1 MAKPVVV
8 DKTYLGKGNKL
19 SEYLFAGLKVIDCA
33 TVIAAPA
40 AAMMLADYGAD
51 VIKIEQPGEGDMLR
65 ILGDL
70 PTTPYADSDWFW
82 QLDGRNKRGMALDL
96 KQPAGLEILRKLVA
110 GCDVFITNQ
119 PYSVRESLG
128 ITYEDLKPLNPSLIY
143 GSLTAYGEKGPE
155 RYRKGFDQ
163 LAYWARS
170 GLMELMREPGT
181 SPTQGLPGMGDHPTA
196 VALYAGIVTALLKRE
211 RSGEGSM
218 VGTSLLANGLWSV
231 AGIAQ
236 GVMANGDMPLYRSLN
251 ESPPAM
257 MRPYETLD
265 GRWLQFNMIRNEDLQ
280 SLLFV
285 ALDALELLT
294 DLRFNSQ
301 ELMFENR
308 ELLGLELQ
316 KIVEQN
322 TSQHWLQTFDS
333 FELPVN
339 LVALVEESKND
350 PQVLQNQMAFAPED
364 DRIKTPLIIDHPIQI
379 SNVPKVGPMCAPA
392 LGEHNKEILSELGFD
407 AEEIS
412 RLQAMGIVTND

>member
-1 MAKPVVV
+1 MS
-8 DKTYLGKGNKL
+8 D
-19 SEYLFAGLKVIDCA
+19 YLFSGLKVLDCA

-65 ILGDL
+65 MLGDI

-82 QLDGRNKRGMALDL
+82 QLDGRNKRGVALDL
-96 KQPAGLEILRKLVA
+96 KQTAGMEILRKLVA
-110 GCDVFITNQ
+110 GCDVVITNQ

-128 ITYEDLKPLNPSLIY
+128 ITYEDLKPLNPGMIY
-143 GSLTAYGEKGPE
+143 ASLTAYGEKGPE
-155 RYRKGFDQ
+155 RQRKGFDQ

-181 SPTQGLPGMGDHPTA
+181 MPTQGLPGMGDHPTG
-196 VALYAGIVTALLKRE
+196 VALYAGIVTALLNRE

-218 VGTSLLANGLWSV
+218 VETSLLANGLWSA

-236 GVMANGDMPLYRSLN
+236 GVMADGDMPLYRSLN

-285 ALDALELLT
+285 AMGAPEILADA
-294 DLRFNSQ
+294 RFSSQ

-308 ELLGLELQ
+308 ELLGRELQ
-316 KIVEQN
+316 KIIKQN
-322 TSQHWLQTFDS
+322 VAKHWLKIFDS
-333 FELPVN
+333 YELPVN

-350 PQVLQNQMAFAPED
+350 PQVLQNQMVVAPED
-364 DRIKTPLIIDHPIQI
+364 DRIKTPLIIEHPIQI
-379 SNVPKVGPMCAPA
+379 SNVPKVGPICAPA
-392 LGEHNKEILSELGFD
+392 LGEHTGEVLADLGYSV
-407 AEEIS
+407 AEVT
-412 RLQAMGIVTND
+412 RLRESGVI

>member
-1 MAKPVVV
+1 MS
-8 DKTYLGKGNKL
+8 D
-19 SEYLFAGLKVIDCA
+19 YLFSGLKVIDCA

-65 ILGDL
+65 MLGDI
-70 PTTPYADSDWFW
+70 PTTPFADSDWFW
-82 QLDGRNKRGMALDL
+82 QLDGRNKRGVALDL
-96 KQPAGLEILRKLVA
+96 KQPAGMEILRKLVA

-128 ITYEDLKPLNPSLIY
+128 ITYEDLKPLNPGMIY
-143 GSLTAYGEKGPE
+143 ASLTAYGEKGPE
-155 RYRKGFDQ
+155 RQRKGFDQ

-181 SPTQGLPGMGDHPTA
+181 MPTQGLPGMGDHPTG
-196 VALYAGIVTALLKRE
+196 VALYAGIVTALLNRE

-218 VGTSLLANGLWSV
+218 VETSLLANGLWSA

-236 GVMANGDMPLYRSLN
+236 GVMADGDMPLYRSLN

-285 ALDALELLT
+285 ALGAPEILADP
-294 DLRFNSQ
+294 RFSSQ

-308 ELLGLELQ
+308 ELLGRELQ
-316 KIVEQN
+316 KTIEQHVAK
-322 TSQHWLQTFDS
+322 HWLKIFDS
-333 FELPVN
+333 YELPVN

-350 PQVLQNQMAFAPED
+350 PQVLQNQMVVAPED
-364 DRIKTPLIIDHPIQI
+364 DRIKTPLIIEHPIQI
-379 SNVPKVGPMCAPA
+379 SNVPKVGPTCAPA
-392 LGEHNKEILSELGFD
+392 LGEHTGEVLADLGYTVAEVTRLRELGV
-407 AEEIS
+407 I
-412 RLQAMGIVTND
+412 

>member
-1 MAKPVVV
+1 MS
-8 DKTYLGKGNKL
+8 D
-19 SEYLFAGLKVIDCA
+19 YLFSGLKVIDCA

-65 ILGDL
+65 MLGDI

-82 QLDGRNKRGMALDL
+82 QLDGRNKRGVALDL
-96 KQPAGLEILRKLVA
+96 KQTAGMEILRKLVA

-128 ITYEDLKPLNPSLIY
+128 ITYEDLKPLNPGMIY
-143 GSLTAYGEKGPE
+143 ASLTAYGEKGPE
-155 RYRKGFDQ
+155 RQRKGFDQ

-181 SPTQGLPGMGDHPTA
+181 MPTQGLPGMGDHPTG
-196 VALYAGIVTALLKRE
+196 VALYAGIVTALLNRE

-218 VGTSLLANGLWSV
+218 VETSLLANGLWSA

-236 GVMANGDMPLYRSLN
+236 GVMADGDMPLYRSLN

-285 ALDALELLT
+285 AMGAPEILADA
-294 DLRFNSQ
+294 RFSSQ

-308 ELLGLELQ
+308 ELLGRELQ
-316 KIVEQN
+316 KIIKQN
-322 TSQHWLQTFDS
+322 VAKHWLKIFDS
-333 FELPVN
+333 YELPVN

-350 PQVLQNQMAFAPED
+350 PQVLQNQMVVAPED
-364 DRIKTPLIIDHPIQI
+364 DRIKTPLIIEHPIQI
-379 SNVPKVGPMCAPA
+379 SNVPKVGPICAPA
-392 LGEHNKEILSELGFD
+392 LGEHTGEVLADLGYSV
-407 AEEIS
+407 AEVT
-412 RLQAMGIVTND
+412 RLRESGVI

>member
-1 MAKPVVV
+1 VS
-8 DKTYLGKGNKL
+8 D
-19 SEYLFAGLKVIDCA
+19 YLFSGLKVIDCA

-65 ILGDL
+65 MLGDI

-82 QLDGRNKRGMALDL
+82 QLDGRNKRGVALDL
-96 KQPAGLEILRKLVA
+96 KQPAGMEILRKLVA

-128 ITYEDLKPLNPSLIY
+128 ITYKDLKLLNPGMIY
-143 GSLTAYGEKGPE
+143 ASLTAYGEKGPE
-155 RYRKGFDQ
+155 RQRKGFDQ

-181 SPTQGLPGMGDHPTA
+181 RPTQGLPGMGDHPTG
-196 VALYAGIVTALLKRE
+196 VALYAGIVTALLNRE
-211 RSGEGSM
+211 RCGEGSL
-218 VGTSLLANGLWSV
+218 VETSLLANGLWSA

-236 GVMANGDMPLYRSLN
+236 GVMAGGDMPLYRSLN
-251 ESPPAM
+251 ESQPAM
-257 MRPYETLD
+257 MRPYETQD

-285 ALDALELLT
+285 ALDAPEILA
-294 DLRFNSQ
+294 DPRFSSQ

-316 KIVEQN
+316 KIIEQKAAKY
-322 TSQHWLQTFDS
+322 WLKIFES
-333 FELPVN
+333 FELPIN

-350 PQVLQNQMAFAPED
+350 PQVLQNQMVVAPKD
-364 DRIKTPLIIDHPIQI
+364 DRIKTPLIIEHPIQI
-379 SNVPKVGPMCAPA
+379 SNVEKVGPTCAPG
-392 LGEHNKEILSELGFD
+392 LGEHTDEVLADLGYTV
-407 AEEIS
+407 EGVT
-412 RLQAMGIVTND
+412 RLRESGVI

>member
-1 MAKPVVV
+1 MS
-8 DKTYLGKGNKL
+8 D
-19 SEYLFAGLKVIDCA
+19 YLFSGLKVIDCA

-65 ILGDL
+65 MLGDI

-96 KQPAGLEILRKLVA
+96 KQPAGMEILRKLVA

-128 ITYEDLKPLNPSLIY
+128 ITYEDLKPINPGMIY
-143 GSLTAYGEKGPE
+143 ASLTAYGEKGPE

-170 GLMELMREPGT
+170 GLMELIREPGT
-181 SPTQGLPGMGDHPTA
+181 RPTQGLPGMGDHPTA

-218 VGTSLLANGLWSV
+218 VETSLLANGLWSA

-236 GVMANGDMPLYRSLN
+236 GAMADGDMPAFRSLN
-251 ESPPAM
+251 VCPTAM
-257 MRPYETLD
+257 MRPYETSD
-265 GRWLQFNMIRNEDLQ
+265 GRWLQFNMIRSEDLQ

-285 ALDALELLT
+285 ALGAPELFT
-294 DLRFNSQ
+294 DPRFSSQ

-316 KIVEQN
+316 KIIEQN
-322 TSQHWLQTFDS
+322 TAKHWVQTFDS

-339 LVALVEESKND
+339 LVAMVEESKND
-350 PQVLQNQMAFAPED
+350 LQVLQNKMAIAPED
-364 DRIKTPLIIDHPIQI
+364 DRIKTPLIIDHPIKI
-379 SNVPKVGPMCAPA
+379 SNVPKVGPRCAPA
-392 LGEHNKEILSELGFD
+392 LGEHNEEILIELGFD

-412 RLQAMGIVTND
+412 ELQAMRIVTND

>member
-1 MAKPVVV
+1 MS
-8 DKTYLGKGNKL
+8 D
-19 SEYLFAGLKVIDCA
+19 YLFSGLKVIDCA

-65 ILGDL
+65 MLGDI

-82 QLDGRNKRGMALDL
+82 QLDGRNKRGVALDL
-96 KQPAGLEILRKLVA
+96 KQPAGMEILRKLVA
-110 GCDVFITNQ
+110 DCDVFISNQ

-128 ITYEDLKPLNPSLIY
+128 ITYEDLKPLNPGMIY
-143 GSLTAYGEKGPE
+143 ASLTAYGEKGPE
-155 RYRKGFDQ
+155 RQRKGFDQ

-181 SPTQGLPGMGDHPTA
+181 MPTQGLPGMGDHPTG
-196 VALYAGIVTALLKRE
+196 VALYAGIVTALLNRE
-211 RSGEGSM
+211 RSGVGSM
-218 VGTSLLANGLWSV
+218 VETSLLANGLWSA

-236 GVMANGDMPLYRSLN
+236 GVMADGDMPLYRSLN

-257 MRPYETLD
+257 MRPYQTLD

-285 ALDALELLT
+285 ALGAPEILADP
-294 DLRFNSQ
+294 RFSSQ

-308 ELLGLELQ
+308 ELLGRELQ
-316 KIVEQN
+316 KIIEQN
-322 TSQHWLQTFDS
+322 AAKHWLKIFDS
-333 FELPVN
+333 YELPVN

-350 PQVLQNQMAFAPED
+350 PQVLQNQMVVAPED
-364 DRIKTPLIIDHPIQI
+364 DRIKTPLIIEHPIQI
-379 SNVPKVGPMCAPA
+379 SNVPKVGPTCAPA
-392 LGEHNKEILSELGFD
+392 LGEHTGEVLADLGYSV
-407 AEEIS
+407 AEVT
-412 RLQAMGIVTND
+412 RLRESGVI

>member
-1 MAKPVVV
+1 MS
-8 DKTYLGKGNKL
+8 D
-19 SEYLFAGLKVIDCA
+19 YLFSGLKVIDCA

-40 AAMMLADYGAD
+40 AAMILADYGAD

-65 ILGDL
+65 MLGDI

-82 QLDGRNKRGMALDL
+82 QLDGRNKRGVALDL
-96 KQPAGLEILRKLVA
+96 KQTAGMEILRKLVA

-128 ITYEDLKPLNPSLIY
+128 ITYEDLKPLNPGMIY
-143 GSLTAYGEKGPE
+143 ASLTAYGEKGPE
-155 RYRKGFDQ
+155 RQRKGFDQ

-181 SPTQGLPGMGDHPTA
+181 MPTQGLPGMGDHPTG
-196 VALYAGIVTALLKRE
+196 VALYAGIVTALLNRE

-218 VGTSLLANGLWSV
+218 VETSLLANGLWSA

-236 GVMANGDMPLYRSLN
+236 GVMADGDMPLYRSLN

-285 ALDALELLT
+285 AMGAPEILADA
-294 DLRFNSQ
+294 RFSSQ

-308 ELLGLELQ
+308 ELLGRELQ
-316 KIVEQN
+316 KIIKQN
-322 TSQHWLQTFDS
+322 VAKHWLKIFDS
-333 FELPVN
+333 YELPVN

-350 PQVLQNQMAFAPED
+350 PQVLQNQMVVAPED
-364 DRIKTPLIIDHPIQI
+364 DRVKTPLIIEHPIQI
-379 SNVPKVGPMCAPA
+379 SNVPKVGPICAPA
-392 LGEHNKEILSELGFD
+392 LGEHTGEVLADLGYSV
-407 AEEIS
+407 AEVT
-412 RLQAMGIVTND
+412 RLRESGVI

>member
-1 MAKPVVV
+1 
-8 DKTYLGKGNKL
+8 L
-19 SEYLFAGLKVIDCA
+19 SDYLFSGLKVIDCA

-51 VIKIEQPGEGDMLR
+51 VIKIEQPGGGDMLR
-65 ILGDL
+65 MLGDL
-70 PTTPYADSDWFW
+70 RTTPDADSDWFW

-96 KQPAGLEILRKLVA
+96 KQPAGMDILRKLVA

-128 ITYEDLKPLNPSLIY
+128 ITYEDLKPLNPKMIY
-143 GSLTAYGEKGPE
+143 ASLTAYGEKGLE
-155 RYRKGFDQ
+155 RQRKGFDQ

-181 SPTQGLPGMGDHPTA
+181 RPTQGLPGMGDHPTG

-211 RSGEGSM
+211 RTGEGAM
-218 VGTSLLANGLWSV
+218 VETSLLANGLWSA

-236 GVMANGDMPLYRSLN
+236 GVMADGDMPMYRSLN
-251 ESPPAM
+251 ESPPVM
-257 MRPYETLD
+257 LRPYETSD
-265 GRWLQFNMIRNEDLQ
+265 RRWLQFNMIRTEELQ

-285 ALDALELLT
+285 ALDAPELLT
-294 DLRFNSQ
+294 DPRFSSQ

-308 ELLGLELQ
+308 EPLGLELQ
-316 KIVEQN
+316 EIIEQK
-322 TSQHWLQTFDS
+322 TAEHWLVTFDS

-339 LVALVEESKND
+339 LVATVEESKSD
-350 PQVLQNQMAFAPED
+350 PQVLQNQMAIVPTD
-364 DRIKTPLIIDHPIQI
+364 DRIKTPLIINHPIQI
-379 SNVPKVGPMCAPA
+379 SNIAKVGPTCAPM
-392 LGEHNKEILSELGFD
+392 LGEHNEEILGELGFD

-412 RLQAMGIVTND
+412 HLQALKIVTND

>member
-1 MAKPVVV
+1 MRLFKKIYP
-8 DKTYLGKGNKL
+8 DKGNTV
-19 SEYLFAGLKVIDCA
+19 SDYLFSGLKVIDCA

-65 ILGDL
+65 MLGDI

-82 QLDGRNKRGMALDL
+82 QLDGRNKRGVALDL
-96 KQPAGLEILRKLVA
+96 KQPAGMEILRKLVA

-128 ITYEDLKPLNPSLIY
+128 ITYEDLKPLNSGMIY
-143 GSLTAYGEKGPE
+143 ASLTAYGEKGPE
-155 RYRKGFDQ
+155 RQRKGFDQ

-181 SPTQGLPGMGDHPTA
+181 MPTQGLPGMGDHPTGI
-196 VALYAGIVTALLKRE
+196 ALYAGIVTALLNRE

-218 VGTSLLANGLWSV
+218 VETSLLANGLWSA

-236 GVMANGDMPLYRSLN
+236 GVMADGDMPLYRSLN
-251 ESPPAM
+251 ESPLAM

-285 ALDALELLT
+285 ALDAPELLA
-294 DLRFNSQ
+294 DPRFSSQ

-308 ELLGLELQ
+308 ELLGRELQ
-316 KIVEQN
+316 KIIEQN
-322 TSQHWLQTFDS
+322 AARHWLKIFDS
-333 FELPVN
+333 YELPVN

-350 PQVLQNQMAFAPED
+350 PQILQNQMVVAPED
-364 DRIKTPLIIDHPIQI
+364 DRIKTPLIVEHPIQI
-379 SNVPKVGPMCAPA
+379 SNVPKVGPVCAPA
-392 LGEHNKEILSELGFD
+392 LGEHTGEVLADLGYTV
-407 AEEIS
+407 EEVT
-412 RLQAMGIVTND
+412 RLRESGII

>member
-1 MAKPVVV
+1 MS
-8 DKTYLGKGNKL
+8 D
-19 SEYLFAGLKVIDCA
+19 YLFSGLKVIDCA

-65 ILGDL
+65 MLGDI

-82 QLDGRNKRGMALDL
+82 QLDGRNKRGVALDL
-96 KQPAGLEILRKLVA
+96 KQPAGMEILRKLVA

-128 ITYEDLKPLNPSLIY
+128 ITYEGLKPLNPGMIY
-143 GSLTAYGEKGPE
+143 ASLTAYGEKGPE
-155 RYRKGFDQ
+155 RQRKGFDQ

-181 SPTQGLPGMGDHPTA
+181 MPTQGLPGMGDHPTG
-196 VALYAGIVTALLKRE
+196 VALYAGIVTALLNRE

-218 VGTSLLANGLWSV
+218 VETSLLANGLWSA
-231 AGIAQ
+231 AGIVQ
-236 GVMANGDMPLYRSLN
+236 GVMADGDMPLYRSLN
-251 ESPPAM
+251 ESPLAM

-285 ALDALELLT
+285 ALDAPELLA
-294 DLRFNSQ
+294 DPRFSSQ

-308 ELLGLELQ
+308 ELLGRELQ
-316 KIVEQN
+316 KIIQQN
-322 TSQHWLQTFDS
+322 AAKHWLKIFDS
-333 FELPVN
+333 YELPVN

-350 PQVLQNQMAFAPED
+350 PQVLQNQMVVAPED
-364 DRIKTPLIIDHPIQI
+364 DRIRTPLIVEHPIQI
-379 SNVPKVGPMCAPA
+379 SNVPKVGPTCAPA
-392 LGEHNKEILSELGFD
+392 LGEHTGEVLADLGYTV
-407 AEEIS
+407 EEVT
-412 RLQAMGIVTND
+412 RLRESGII

>member
-1 MAKPVVV
+1 MS
-8 DKTYLGKGNKL
+8 D
-19 SEYLFAGLKVIDCA
+19 YLFSGLKVIDCA

-65 ILGDL
+65 MLGDI

-82 QLDGRNKRGMALDL
+82 QLDGRNKRGVALDL
-96 KQPAGLEILRKLVA
+96 KQPAGMEILRKLVA
-110 GCDVFITNQ
+110 GCDVFVTNQ

-128 ITYEDLKPLNPSLIY
+128 ITYEDLKPLNPGMIY
-143 GSLTAYGEKGPE
+143 ASLTAYGEKGPE
-155 RYRKGFDQ
+155 RQRKGFDQ

-181 SPTQGLPGMGDHPTA
+181 MPTQGLPGMGDHPTG
-196 VALYAGIVTALLKRE
+196 VALYAGIVTALLNRE

-218 VGTSLLANGLWSV
+218 VETSLLANGLWSA

-236 GVMANGDMPLYRSLN
+236 GVMADGDMPLYRSLN

-257 MRPYETLD
+257 MRPYQTLD

-285 ALDALELLT
+285 ALGAPEILADP
-294 DLRFNSQ
+294 RFSSQ

-308 ELLGLELQ
+308 ELLGRELQ
-316 KIVEQN
+316 KIIEQHVAK
-322 TSQHWLQTFDS
+322 HWLKTFDS
-333 FELPVN
+333 YELPVN

-350 PQVLQNQMAFAPED
+350 PQVLQNQMVVAPED
-364 DRIKTPLIIDHPIQI
+364 DRIKTPLIIEHPIQI
-379 SNVPKVGPMCAPA
+379 SNVPKVGPTCAPA
-392 LGEHNKEILSELGFD
+392 LGEHTGEVLADLGYSV
-407 AEEIS
+407 AEVT
-412 RLQAMGIVTND
+412 RLRESGVI

>member
-1 MAKPVVV
+1 MS
-8 DKTYLGKGNKL
+8 D
-19 SEYLFAGLKVIDCA
+19 YLFSGLKVIDCA

-65 ILGDL
+65 MLGDI

-82 QLDGRNKRGMALDL
+82 QLDGRNKRGVALDL
-96 KQPAGLEILRKLVA
+96 KQPAGMEILRKLVA

-119 PYSVRESLG
+119 PCSVRESLG
-128 ITYEDLKPLNPSLIY
+128 ITYEDLKPLNPGMIY
-143 GSLTAYGEKGPE
+143 ASLTAYGEKGPE
-155 RYRKGFDQ
+155 RQRKGFDQ

-181 SPTQGLPGMGDHPTA
+181 MPTQGLPGMGDHPTG
-196 VALYAGIVTALLKRE
+196 VALYAGIVTALLNRE

-218 VGTSLLANGLWSV
+218 VETSLLANGLWSA

-236 GVMANGDMPLYRSLN
+236 GVMADGDMPLYRSLN

-257 MRPYETLD
+257 MRPYQTLD

-285 ALDALELLT
+285 ALGAPEILADP
-294 DLRFNSQ
+294 RFSSQ

-308 ELLGLELQ
+308 ELLGRELQ
-316 KIVEQN
+316 KIIEQHVAK
-322 TSQHWLQTFDS
+322 HWLKTFDS
-333 FELPVN
+333 YELPVN

-350 PQVLQNQMAFAPED
+350 PQVLQNQMVVAPED
-364 DRIKTPLIIDHPIQI
+364 DRIKTPLIIEHPIQI
-379 SNVPKVGPMCAPA
+379 SNVPKVGPTCAPA
-392 LGEHNKEILSELGFD
+392 LGEHTGEVLADLGYSV
-407 AEEIS
+407 AEVT
-412 RLQAMGIVTND
+412 RLRESGVI

>member
-1 MAKPVVV
+1 MS
-8 DKTYLGKGNKL
+8 D
-19 SEYLFAGLKVIDCA
+19 YLFSGLKVIDCA

-65 ILGDL
+65 MLGDI

-82 QLDGRNKRGMALDL
+82 QLDGRNKRGVALDL
-96 KQPAGLEILRKLVA
+96 KQPAGMEILRKLVA

-128 ITYEDLKPLNPSLIY
+128 ITYEDLKPLNPGMIY
-143 GSLTAYGEKGPE
+143 ASLTAYGEKGPE
-155 RYRKGFDQ
+155 RQRKGFDQ

-181 SPTQGLPGMGDHPTA
+181 MPTQGLPGMGDHPTG
-196 VALYAGIVTALLKRE
+196 VALYAGIVTALLNRE

-218 VGTSLLANGLWSV
+218 VETSLLANGLWSA

-236 GVMANGDMPLYRSLN
+236 GVMADGDMPLYRSLN

-285 ALDALELLT
+285 ALDAPEILA
-294 DLRFNSQ
+294 DPRFSSQ

-308 ELLGLELQ
+308 ELLGRELQ
-316 KIVEQN
+316 KIIEQN
-322 TSQHWLQTFDS
+322 AAKHWLKIFDS
-333 FELPVN
+333 YELPVN

-350 PQVLQNQMAFAPED
+350 PQVLQNQMVVAPED
-364 DRIKTPLIIDHPIQI
+364 DRIKTPLIIEHPIQI
-379 SNVPKVGPMCAPA
+379 SNVPKVGPTCAPA
-392 LGEHNKEILSELGFD
+392 LGEHTGEVLADLGYSV
-407 AEEIS
+407 AEVT
-412 RLQAMGIVTND
+412 RLRESGVI

>member
-1 MAKPVVV
+1 MS
-8 DKTYLGKGNKL
+8 D
-19 SEYLFAGLKVIDCA
+19 YLFSGLKVIDCA

-65 ILGDL
+65 MLGDI

-82 QLDGRNKRGMALDL
+82 QLDGRNKRGVALDL
-96 KQPAGLEILRKLVA
+96 KQPAGMEILRKLVA

-128 ITYEDLKPLNPSLIY
+128 ITYEGLKPLNPGMIY
-143 GSLTAYGEKGPE
+143 ASLTAYGEKGPE
-155 RYRKGFDQ
+155 RQRKGFDQ

-181 SPTQGLPGMGDHPTA
+181 MPTQGLPGMGDHPTG
-196 VALYAGIVTALLKRE
+196 VALYAGIVTALLNRE

-218 VGTSLLANGLWSV
+218 VETSPLANGLWSA
-231 AGIAQ
+231 AGIVQ
-236 GVMANGDMPLYRSLN
+236 GVMADGDMPLYRSLN

-285 ALDALELLT
+285 ALDAPELLA
-294 DLRFNSQ
+294 DPRFSSQ

-308 ELLGLELQ
+308 ELLGRELQ
-316 KIVEQN
+316 KIIQQN
-322 TSQHWLQTFDS
+322 AAKHWLKIFDS
-333 FELPVN
+333 YELPVN

-350 PQVLQNQMAFAPED
+350 PQVLQNQMVVAPED
-364 DRIKTPLIIDHPIQI
+364 DRIKTPLIVEHPIQI
-379 SNVPKVGPMCAPA
+379 SNVPKVGPTCAPA
-392 LGEHNKEILSELGFD
+392 LGEHTGEVLADLGYTV
-407 AEEIS
+407 EEVT
-412 RLQAMGIVTND
+412 RLRESGII

>member
-1 MAKPVVV
+1 MS
-8 DKTYLGKGNKL
+8 D
-19 SEYLFAGLKVIDCA
+19 YLFSGLKVIDCA

-65 ILGDL
+65 MLGDI

-82 QLDGRNKRGMALDL
+82 QLDGRNKRGVALDL
-96 KQPAGLEILRKLVA
+96 KQPAGMEILRKLVA

-128 ITYEDLKPLNPSLIY
+128 ITYEDLKPLNPGMIY
-143 GSLTAYGEKGPE
+143 ASLTAYGEKGPE
-155 RYRKGFDQ
+155 RQRKGFDQ

-181 SPTQGLPGMGDHPTA
+181 MPTQGLPGMGDHPTG
-196 VALYAGIVTALLKRE
+196 VALYAGIVTALLNRE

-218 VGTSLLANGLWSV
+218 VETSLLANGLWSA

-236 GVMANGDMPLYRSLN
+236 GVMADGDMPLYRSLN

-285 ALDALELLT
+285 AMGAPEILADP
-294 DLRFNSQ
+294 RFSSQ

-308 ELLGLELQ
+308 ELLGRELQ
-316 KIVEQN
+316 KIIKQN
-322 TSQHWLQTFDS
+322 VAKHWLKIFDS
-333 FELPVN
+333 YELPVN

-350 PQVLQNQMAFAPED
+350 PQVLQNQMVVAPED
-364 DRIKTPLIIDHPIQI
+364 DRIKTPLIIEHPIQI
-379 SNVPKVGPMCAPA
+379 SNVPKVGPTCAPA
-392 LGEHNKEILSELGFD
+392 LGEHTGEVLADLGYSV
-407 AEEIS
+407 AEVT
-412 RLQAMGIVTND
+412 RLRESGVI

>member
-1 MAKPVVV
+1 MS
-8 DKTYLGKGNKL
+8 D
-19 SEYLFAGLKVIDCA
+19 YLFSGLKVIDCA

-65 ILGDL
+65 MLGDI

-82 QLDGRNKRGMALDL
+82 QLDGRNKRGVALDL
-96 KQPAGLEILRKLVA
+96 KQPAGMEILRKLVA

-128 ITYEDLKPLNPSLIY
+128 ITYEGLKPLNPGMIY
-143 GSLTAYGEKGPE
+143 ASLTAYGEKGPE
-155 RYRKGFDQ
+155 RQRKGFDQ

-181 SPTQGLPGMGDHPTA
+181 MPTQGLPGMGDHPTG
-196 VALYAGIVTALLKRE
+196 VALYAGIVTALLNRE

-218 VGTSLLANGLWSV
+218 VETSLLANGLWSA

-236 GVMANGDMPLYRSLN
+236 GVMADGDMLLYRSLN

-285 ALDALELLT
+285 ALDAPELLADT
-294 DLRFNSQ
+294 RFSSQ

-308 ELLGLELQ
+308 ELLGRELQ
-316 KIVEQN
+316 KIIEQN
-322 TSQHWLQTFDS
+322 AARHWLKIFDS
-333 FELPVN
+333 YELPVN
-339 LVALVEESKND
+339 LVALVEETKND
-350 PQVLQNQMAFAPED
+350 PQVLQNQMVVAPED
-364 DRIKTPLIIDHPIQI
+364 DRIKTPLIVEHPIQI
-379 SNVPKVGPMCAPA
+379 SNVPKVGPTCAPA
-392 LGEHNKEILSELGFD
+392 LGEHTGEVLADLGYTV
-407 AEEIS
+407 EEVT
-412 RLQAMGIVTND
+412 RLRESGII

>member
-1 MAKPVVV
+1 
-8 DKTYLGKGNKL
+8 L
-19 SEYLFAGLKVIDCA
+19 SDYLFSGLKVIDCA

-51 VIKIEQPGEGDMLR
+51 VIKIEQPGGGDMLR
-65 ILGDL
+65 MLGDL
-70 PTTPYADSDWFW
+70 RTTPDADSDWFW

-96 KQPAGLEILRKLVA
+96 KQPAGMDILRKLVA

-128 ITYEDLKPLNPSLIY
+128 ITYEDLKPLNPKMIY
-143 GSLTAYGEKGPE
+143 ASLTAYGEKGLE
-155 RYRKGFDQ
+155 RQRKGFDQ

-181 SPTQGLPGMGDHPTA
+181 RPTQGLPGMGDHPTG

-211 RSGEGSM
+211 RTGEGAM
-218 VGTSLLANGLWSV
+218 VETSLLANGLWSA

-236 GVMANGDMPLYRSLN
+236 GVMADGDMPMYRSMN
-251 ESPPAM
+251 ESPPVM
-257 MRPYETLD
+257 LRPYETSD
-265 GRWLQFNMIRNEDLQ
+265 RRWLQFNMIRTEELQ

-285 ALDALELLT
+285 ALDAPELLT
-294 DLRFNSQ
+294 DPRFSSQ

-308 ELLGLELQ
+308 EPLGLELQ
-316 KIVEQN
+316 EIIEQK
-322 TSQHWLQTFDS
+322 TAEHWLVTFDS

-339 LVALVEESKND
+339 LVATVEESKSD
-350 PQVLQNQMAFAPED
+350 PQVLQNQMAIVPTD
-364 DRIKTPLIIDHPIQI
+364 DRIKTPLIINHPIQI
-379 SNVPKVGPMCAPA
+379 SNIAKVGPTCAPM
-392 LGEHNKEILSELGFD
+392 LGEHNEEILGELGFD

-412 RLQAMGIVTND
+412 HLQALKIVTND

>member
-1 MAKPVVV
+1 MS
-8 DKTYLGKGNKL
+8 D
-19 SEYLFAGLKVIDCA
+19 YLFSGLKVIDCA

-65 ILGDL
+65 MLGDI

-82 QLDGRNKRGMALDL
+82 QLDGRNKRGVALDL
-96 KQPAGLEILRKLVA
+96 KQPAGMEILRQLVA
-110 GCDVFITNQ
+110 DCDVFITNQ
-119 PYSVRESLG
+119 PYLVRESLG
-128 ITYEDLKPLNPSLIY
+128 ITYEDLKPLNSGMIY
-143 GSLTAYGEKGPE
+143 ASLTAYGEKGPE
-155 RYRKGFDQ
+155 RHRKGFDQ

-181 SPTQGLPGMGDHPTA
+181 MPTQGLPGMGDHPTS
-196 VALYAGIVTALLKRE
+196 VALYAGIVTALLNRE

-218 VGTSLLANGLWSV
+218 VETSLLANGLWSA

-236 GVMANGDMPLYRSLN
+236 GVMADGDMPLYRSLN

-285 ALDALELLT
+285 ALDAPELLA
-294 DLRFNSQ
+294 DARFSSQ

-308 ELLGLELQ
+308 ELLGHELQ
-316 KIVEQN
+316 KIIEQN
-322 TSQHWLQTFDS
+322 AAKHWLEIFDS
-333 FELPVN
+333 YGLPVN

-350 PQVLQNQMAFAPED
+350 PQVLQNQMVVAPED
-364 DRIKTPLIIDHPIQI
+364 DRIKTPLIVEHPIQI
-379 SNVPKVGPMCAPA
+379 SNVPKVGPICAPG
-392 LGEHNKEILSELGFD
+392 LGEHTNEVLAELGYT
-407 AEEIS
+407 AEEITGLRES
-412 RLQAMGIVTND
+412 GVI

>member
-1 MAKPVVV
+1 MS
-8 DKTYLGKGNKL
+8 D
-19 SEYLFAGLKVIDCA
+19 YLFSGLKVIDCA

-65 ILGDL
+65 MLGDI

-82 QLDGRNKRGMALDL
+82 QLDGRNKRGVVLDL
-96 KQPAGLEILRKLVA
+96 KQPAGMEILRKLVA

-128 ITYEDLKPLNPSLIY
+128 ITYEDLKPLNPAMIY
-143 GSLTAYGEKGPE
+143 ASLTAYGEKGPE
-155 RYRKGFDQ
+155 RQRKGFDQ

-181 SPTQGLPGMGDHPTA
+181 MPTQGLPGMGDHPTG
-196 VALYAGIVTALLKRE
+196 VALYAGIVTALLNRE

-218 VGTSLLANGLWSV
+218 VETSLLANGLWSA
-231 AGIAQ
+231 AGIVQ
-236 GVMANGDMPLYRSLN
+236 GVMADGDMPLYRSLN

-285 ALDALELLT
+285 ALDAPELLA
-294 DLRFNSQ
+294 DPRFSSQ

-308 ELLGLELQ
+308 ELLGRELQ
-316 KIVEQN
+316 KIIEQN
-322 TSQHWLQTFDS
+322 AAKHWLKIFDS
-333 FELPVN
+333 YELPVN

-350 PQVLQNQMAFAPED
+350 PQVLQNQMVVAPED
-364 DRIKTPLIIDHPIQI
+364 DRIKTPLIVEHPIQI
-379 SNVPKVGPMCAPA
+379 SNVPKVGPTCAPA
-392 LGEHNKEILSELGFD
+392 LGEHTGEVLADLGYTV
-407 AEEIS
+407 EEVA
-412 RLQAMGIVTND
+412 RLRESGII

>member
-1 MAKPVVV
+1 MS
-8 DKTYLGKGNKL
+8 D
-19 SEYLFAGLKVIDCA
+19 YLFSGLKVIDCA

-51 VIKIEQPGEGDMLR
+51 VIKIEQPGGGDMLR
-65 ILGDL
+65 MLGDL
-70 PTTPYADSDWFW
+70 RTTPDADSDWFW

-96 KQPAGLEILRKLVA
+96 KQPAGMDILRKLVA

-128 ITYEDLKPLNPSLIY
+128 ITYEDLKPLNPKMIY
-143 GSLTAYGEKGPE
+143 ASLTAYGEKGLE
-155 RYRKGFDQ
+155 RQRKGFDQ

-181 SPTQGLPGMGDHPTA
+181 RPTQGLPGMGDHPTG

-211 RSGEGSM
+211 RTGEGAM
-218 VGTSLLANGLWSV
+218 VETSLLANGLWSA

-236 GVMANGDMPLYRSLN
+236 GVMADGDMPMYRSMN
-251 ESPPAM
+251 ESPPVM
-257 MRPYETLD
+257 LRPYETSD
-265 GRWLQFNMIRNEDLQ
+265 RRWLQFNMIRTEELQ

-285 ALDALELLT
+285 ALDAPELLT
-294 DLRFNSQ
+294 DPRFSSQ

-308 ELLGLELQ
+308 EPLGLELQ
-316 KIVEQN
+316 EIIEQK
-322 TSQHWLQTFDS
+322 TAEHWLVTFDS

-339 LVALVEESKND
+339 LVATVEESKSD
-350 PQVLQNQMAFAPED
+350 PQVLQNQMAIVPTD
-364 DRIKTPLIIDHPIQI
+364 DRIKTPLIINHPIQI
-379 SNVPKVGPMCAPA
+379 SNIAKVGPTCAPM
-392 LGEHNKEILSELGFD
+392 LGEHNEEILGELGFD

-412 RLQAMGIVTND
+412 HLQALKIVTND

>member
-1 MAKPVVV
+1 VS
-8 DKTYLGKGNKL
+8 D
-19 SEYLFAGLKVIDCA
+19 YLFSGLKVIDCA

-65 ILGDL
+65 MLGDI

-82 QLDGRNKRGMALDL
+82 QLDGRNKRGVALDL
-96 KQPAGLEILRKLVA
+96 KQPAGMEILRKLVA

-128 ITYEDLKPLNPSLIY
+128 ITYKDLKLLNPGMIY
-143 GSLTAYGEKGPE
+143 ASLTAYGEKGPE
-155 RYRKGFDQ
+155 RQRKGFDQ

-181 SPTQGLPGMGDHPTA
+181 RPTQGLPGMGDHPTG
-196 VALYAGIVTALLKRE
+196 VALYAGIVTALLNRE
-211 RSGEGSM
+211 RSGEGSL
-218 VGTSLLANGLWSV
+218 VETSLLANGLWSA

-236 GVMANGDMPLYRSLN
+236 GVMADGDMPLYRSLN
-251 ESPPAM
+251 ESQPAM
-257 MRPYETLD
+257 MRPYETRD

-285 ALDALELLT
+285 ALDAPEILA
-294 DLRFNSQ
+294 DPRFSSQ

-316 KIVEQN
+316 KIIEQKAAKY
-322 TSQHWLQTFDS
+322 WLKIFES
-333 FELPVN
+333 FELPIN

-350 PQVLQNQMAFAPED
+350 PQVLQNQMVVAPKD
-364 DRIKTPLIIDHPIQI
+364 DRIKTPLIIEHPIQI
-379 SNVPKVGPMCAPA
+379 SNVEKVGPTCAPG
-392 LGEHNKEILSELGFD
+392 LGEHTDEVLADLGYTV
-407 AEEIS
+407 EEVT
-412 RLQAMGIVTND
+412 RLRESGVI

>member
-1 MAKPVVV
+1 
-8 DKTYLGKGNKL
+8 L
-19 SEYLFAGLKVIDCA
+19 SDYLFSGLKVIDCA

-51 VIKIEQPGEGDMLR
+51 VIKIEQPGGGDMLR
-65 ILGDL
+65 MLGDL
-70 PTTPYADSDWFW
+70 RTTPDADSDWFW

-96 KQPAGLEILRKLVA
+96 KQPAGMDILRKLVA

-128 ITYEDLKPLNPSLIY
+128 ITYEDLKPLNPKMIY
-143 GSLTAYGEKGPE
+143 ASLTAYGEKGLE
-155 RYRKGFDQ
+155 RQRKGFDQ

-181 SPTQGLPGMGDHPTA
+181 RPTQGLPGMGDHPTG

-211 RSGEGSM
+211 RTGEGAM
-218 VGTSLLANGLWSV
+218 VETSLLANGLWSA

-236 GVMANGDMPLYRSLN
+236 GVMADGDMPLYRSLN
-251 ESPPAM
+251 ESPPVM
-257 MRPYETLD
+257 LRPYETSD
-265 GRWLQFNMIRNEDLQ
+265 RRWLQFNMIRTEELQ

-285 ALDALELLT
+285 ALDAPELLT
-294 DLRFNSQ
+294 DPRFSSQ

-308 ELLGLELQ
+308 EPLGLELQ
-316 KIVEQN
+316 EIIEQK
-322 TSQHWLQTFDS
+322 TAEHWLVTFDS

-339 LVALVEESKND
+339 LVATVEESKSD
-350 PQVLQNQMAFAPED
+350 PQVLQNQMAMVPTD
-364 DRIKTPLIIDHPIQI
+364 DRIKTPLIINHPIQI
-379 SNVPKVGPMCAPA
+379 SNIAKVGPTCAPM
-392 LGEHNKEILSELGFD
+392 LGEHNEEILGELGFD

-412 RLQAMGIVTND
+412 HLQALKIVTND

>member
-1 MAKPVVV
+1 MS
-8 DKTYLGKGNKL
+8 D
-19 SEYLFAGLKVIDCA
+19 YLFSGLKVIDCA

-65 ILGDL
+65 MLGDI

-82 QLDGRNKRGMALDL
+82 QLDGRNKRGVALDL
-96 KQPAGLEILRKLVA
+96 KQPAGMEILRKLVA

-128 ITYEDLKPLNPSLIY
+128 ITYEDLKPLNPGMIY
-143 GSLTAYGEKGPE
+143 ASLTAYGEKGPE
-155 RYRKGFDQ
+155 RKRKGFDQ

-181 SPTQGLPGMGDHPTA
+181 RPTQGLPGMGDHPTG
-196 VALYAGIVTALLKRE
+196 VALYAGIVTALLNRE
-211 RSGEGSM
+211 RSGEGSL
-218 VGTSLLANGLWSV
+218 VETSLLANGLWSA

-236 GVMANGDMPLYRSLN
+236 GAMADGDMPLYRSLN

-257 MRPYETLD
+257 MLPYQTLD

-285 ALDALELLT
+285 ALEAPEILADS
-294 DLRFNSQ
+294 RFSSQ

-316 KIVEQN
+316 NIIEQQ
-322 TSQHWLQTFDS
+322 TAKHWLTIFDA
-333 FELPVN
+333 FDLPVN
-339 LVALVEESKND
+339 LVALVEESKTD
-350 PQVLQNQMAFAPED
+350 PQVLQNQMVVAPED
-364 DRIKTPLIIDHPIQI
+364 VRIKTPLIIEHPIQI
-379 SNVPKVGPMCAPA
+379 SNVPKVGPICAPA
-392 LGEHNKEILSELGFD
+392 LGEHTNEVLADLGYTV
-407 AEEIS
+407 EQVT
-412 RLQAMGIVTND
+412 RLRESGVI

>member
-1 MAKPVVV
+1 MS
-8 DKTYLGKGNKL
+8 D
-19 SEYLFAGLKVIDCA
+19 YLFSGLKVIDCA

-40 AAMMLADYGAD
+40 AAMMLADFGAD

-65 ILGDL
+65 MLGDI

-82 QLDGRNKRGMALDL
+82 QLDGRNKRGVALDL
-96 KQPAGLEILRKLVA
+96 KQPAGMEVLRKLVA

-128 ITYEDLKPLNPSLIY
+128 IAYQDLKPLNSGMIY
-143 GSLTAYGEKGPE
+143 ASLTAYGEKGPE
-155 RYRKGFDQ
+155 RHRKGFDQ

-181 SPTQGLPGMGDHPTA
+181 MPTQGLPGMGDHPTS
-196 VALYAGIVTALLKRE
+196 VALYAGIVTALLNRE

-218 VGTSLLANGLWSV
+218 VETSLLANGLWSA

-236 GVMANGDMPLYRSLN
+236 GVMADGDMPLYRSLN

-285 ALDALELLT
+285 ALDAPELLA
-294 DLRFNSQ
+294 DARFSSQ

-308 ELLGLELQ
+308 ELLGRELQ
-316 KIVEQN
+316 KIIEKNVAK
-322 TSQHWLQTFDS
+322 HWLRVFDS
-333 FELPVN
+333 YGLPVN

-350 PQVLQNQMAFAPED
+350 PQVLQNQMVVAPGD
-364 DRIKTPLIIDHPIQI
+364 DRIKTPLIVEHPIQI
-379 SNVPKVGPMCAPA
+379 SNVSKVGPTCAPG
-392 LGEHNKEILSELGFD
+392 LGEHTGEVLADLGYT
-407 AEEIS
+407 AEEIT
-412 RLQAMGIVTND
+412 RLQEDGVI

>member
-1 MAKPVVV
+1 VS
-8 DKTYLGKGNKL
+8 D
-19 SEYLFAGLKVIDCA
+19 YLFSGLKVIDCA

-65 ILGDL
+65 MLGDI

-82 QLDGRNKRGMALDL
+82 QLDGRNKRGVALDL
-96 KQPAGLEILRKLVA
+96 KQPAGMEILRKLVA
-110 GCDVFITNQ
+110 DCDVFITNQ

-128 ITYEDLKPLNPSLIY
+128 ITYEDLKPLNPGMIY
-143 GSLTAYGEKGPE
+143 ASLTAYGEKGPE
-155 RYRKGFDQ
+155 RQRKGFDQ

-181 SPTQGLPGMGDHPTA
+181 MPTQGLPGMGDHPTG
-196 VALYAGIVTALLKRE
+196 VALYAGIVTALLNRE

-218 VGTSLLANGLWSV
+218 VETSLLANGLWSA

-236 GVMANGDMPLYRSLN
+236 GVMADGDMPLYRSLN

-285 ALDALELLT
+285 ALDAPELLA
-294 DLRFNSQ
+294 DPRLSSQ

-308 ELLGLELQ
+308 ELLGRELQ
-316 KIVEQN
+316 KIIEQN
-322 TSQHWLQTFDS
+322 AAKHWLKIFDS
-333 FELPVN
+333 YELPVN

-350 PQVLQNQMAFAPED
+350 PQVLQNQMVVAPED
-364 DRIKTPLIIDHPIQI
+364 DRIKTPLIIEHPIQI
-379 SNVPKVGPMCAPA
+379 SNVPKVGPTCAPA
-392 LGEHNKEILSELGFD
+392 LGEHTGEVLADLGYTV
-407 AEEIS
+407 AEVT
-412 RLQAMGIVTND
+412 RLRESGVI

>member
-1 MAKPVVV
+1 MS
-8 DKTYLGKGNKL
+8 D
-19 SEYLFAGLKVIDCA
+19 YLFSGLKVIDCA

-40 AAMMLADYGAD
+40 AAMMLADFGAD

-65 ILGDL
+65 MLGDI

-82 QLDGRNKRGMALDL
+82 QLDGRNKRGVALDL
-96 KQPAGLEILRKLVA
+96 KQPAGMEVLRKLVA

-128 ITYEDLKPLNPSLIY
+128 IAYQDLKPLNSGMIY
-143 GSLTAYGEKGPE
+143 ASLTAYGEKGPE
-155 RYRKGFDQ
+155 RHRKGFDQ

-181 SPTQGLPGMGDHPTA
+181 MPTQGLPGMGDHPTS
-196 VALYAGIVTALLKRE
+196 VALYAGIVTALLNRE

-218 VGTSLLANGLWSV
+218 VETSLLANGLWSA

-236 GVMANGDMPLYRSLN
+236 GVMADGDMPLYRSLN

-285 ALDALELLT
+285 ALDAPELLA
-294 DLRFNSQ
+294 DARFSSQ

-308 ELLGLELQ
+308 ELLGRELQ
-316 KIVEQN
+316 KIIEKNVAK
-322 TSQHWLQTFDS
+322 HWLRVFDS
-333 FELPVN
+333 YGLPVN

-350 PQVLQNQMAFAPED
+350 PQVLQNQMVVAPGD
-364 DRIKTPLIIDHPIQI
+364 DRIKTPLIVEHPIQI
-379 SNVPKVGPMCAPA
+379 SNVSKVGPTCAPG
-392 LGEHNKEILSELGFD
+392 LGEHTGEVLADLGYT
-407 AEEIS
+407 AEEIT
-412 RLQAMGIVTND
+412 RLQEGGVI